1 MRFSQEGNFNQKSRT
16 SVERKGSMKSEH
28 DSRRM
33 SIEMKLMS
41 AIKSPVVS
49 GRSFSLGK
57 RPESHREALDML
69 EEVLSDPAVAEGGV
83 DQPKAFFRQ
92 ILSFMTFKP
101 KSKFSQMT
109 ESQKQERIDYLWMK
123 VRLAVKSRKLWSQIR
138 QDIQMKRYKN
148 FDLDED
154 VSILVDTE
162 DEVEFEHKYI

>member
-69 EEVLSDPAVAEGGV
+69 EEVLSA
-83 DQPKAFFRQ
+83 
-92 ILSFMTFKP
+92 
-101 KSKFSQMT
+101 
-109 ESQKQERIDYLWMK
+109 LWYGT
-123 VRLAVKSRKLWSQIR
+123 Q
-138 QDIQMKRYKN
+138 
-148 FDLDED
+148 
-154 VSILVDTE
+154 
-162 DEVEFEHKYI
+162 